1 MKIKTPTQAEL
12 IARAL
17 DMEEGNTIEHREYL
31 SIEEEKRKKARV
43 VRKNVEGPLLRWIS
57 KVEHIKVE
65 IPPPPPPPSIPPAS
79 NGHAVKQATKQE
91 ENTPATGNASG
102 SSGLAGGLAQAL
114 MARQR
119 MMQQGG
125 STDDDW

>member
-1 MKIKTPTQAEL
+1 MQSGQNKKQKVKIKTPTQAEL

-57 KVEHIKVE
+57 KVEHIDRKSV
-65 IPPPPPPPSIPPAS
+65 
-79 NGHAVKQATKQE
+79 V
-91 ENTPATGNASG
+91 
-102 SSGLAGGLAQAL
+102 
-114 MARQR
+114 
-119 MMQQGG
+119 
-125 STDDDW
+125 